1 VLHWCSVFRES
12 IAGRSN
18 LKLAVLLTKALLVLG
33 LLVVF
38 VFGIRGCMI
47 GSVRQEQ
54 SRALA
59 WFCIDNQRDLARAA
73 QMYARDCGGRLPPAQ
88 EWCDLLRPY
97 LKDAKAF
104 VCPATRNQRCSYAF
118 NASLSQV
125 RLASIR
131 EPGGVVLFFESD
143 RGWNAAGGPELLP
156 AQPRHQGARIDGW
169 AFADGH
175 VKGGTRDLAKAPEH
189 WQPQP
194 QAAGKGSR

>member
-1 VLHWCSVFRES
+1 MR
-12 IAGRSN
+12 RKR
-18 LKLAVLLTKALLVLG
+18 KLRLTADKVALVAVLG
-33 LLVVF
+33 LLFAFIIWRESGVWEQERDARW
-38 VFGIRGCMI
+38 GGDCMAKMLHLV
-47 GSVRQEQ
+47 G
-54 SRALA
+54 
-59 WFCIDNQRDLARAA
+59 AA
-73 QMYARDCGGRLPPAQ
+73 GDYAGDHGGRLPPARD
-88 EWCDLLRPY
+88 WCDRLRPY

-104 VCPATRNQRCSYAF
+104 VCPATRNQRCSYAY
-118 NASLSQV
+118 NARLSGV
-125 RLASIR
+125 PLDSIR
-131 EPGGVVLFFESD
+131 EPHVVVFFFESD